1 MSLDKAIQHGKE
13 KRRPYRGSKAVDRT
27 CCNHGSCSWCAG
39 ARQIKNIREDE
50 RTADQIDEWFGYWG
64 QACEMDAWSDHL
76 AKKYEAVGLD
86 DWKPLGPQIG
96 TYTAIYDLH

>member
-1 MSLDKAIQHGKE
+1 
-13 KRRPYRGSKAVDRT
+13 
-27 CCNHGSCSWCAG
+27 
-39 ARQIKNIREDE
+39 
-50 RTADQIDEWFGYWG
+50 
-64 QACEMDAWSDHL
+64 MDAWSDHL